1 MTLLNQLDIYIPFEF
16 IRKCVESSHEGRP
29 VLWSGSINDIVAS
42 DKTSD
47 HLLSHPMSSEPK
59 EDDSNI
65 DIMQT
70 AKVQTAKGSENML
83 QMSFSEIQ
91 LQVMEGRCGFC
102 LSNVTQNKTASS
114 LQICPSSNLNKQLDS
129 EPYIV
134 KLSKLSPT
142 STVTSLINYVAS
154 LNDSGNSCDLNNGA
168 GITETPPVNS
178 LDSEN
183 SEDLQK
189 LVTLNQSS
197 EQEETEKADHSD
209 ASLSKISSQD
219 LQASSLSPLKTSSKV
234 LHNEEINESSSF
246 YELPQQV
253 SQSTFLNCSVSETN
267 AEVLHNVRTTADD
280 LKKNLV
286 STETEVCDSF
296 IEAQN
301 LVVKPHKKRGRKPK
315 QMPNKAE
322 CNQNKS
328 ECDPK
333 EAHLVTRQSKRI
345 MLRGAKHL
353 ANQGKKGSNVVAS
366 EIPKSK
372 VIDVSSNIMQPLEST
387 AVENITT
394 SGKSTEH
401 IQADDVT
408 GSNLSTTAAIYDKL
422 ELISSKQKNDTGSGK
437 MHKPGRR
444 KRNNVRV
451 VQCRY
456 CQKMFCDYTGVDEHV
471 KKFHADE
478 SDFSE
483 YVTELKKL
491 KVVKCSKC
499 DATLQ
504 NRYLLQDHEDRVHF
518 QVDSQICS
526 QCGKSYKNLKSL
538 RNHVHSVHY
547 VKGKSNLCHL
557 CPAKFKW
564 AATLKQHIQ
573 EIHEGIRQF
582 SCPTCKKEFYR
593 KSQLNRHKRIH
604 GSDISKMIVCKQCNK
619 SFWFENNYIRHMRIL
634 HQPQKELFH
643 CSYCGKGFSQK
654 ASMVA
659 HVQLLHFNLY
669 TFTCKI
675 CNMGFTRSKTLR
687 AHMTQVHNDT
697 DFVVTNSQRNRFKY
711 NRTAEDLL
719 YCTYCKTGFYY
730 KAKLVEHIHQEHL
743 SYFPHRCN
751 KCKQGFLEKKFLENH
766 LKKAHNIDESI
777 NSEMDT
783 SNEQPAEDIPEELPK
798 DDINSSEE
806 CCEELLPAAEGS
818 NYDVPTAPLLVEVS
832 NVDNTIH
839 YLIQHTDQEHDSE
852 NNQQVIENIA
862 SLLLVAEQASNKE
875 SLPMVNMQNQTEFF
889 QQLQYNDTFQN

>member
-1 MTLLNQLDIYIPFEF
+1 
-16 IRKCVESSHEGRP
+16 
-29 VLWSGSINDIVAS
+29 
-42 DKTSD
+42 
-47 HLLSHPMSSEPK
+47 
-59 EDDSNI
+59 
-65 DIMQT
+65 MQT

-102 LSNVTQNKTASS
+102 LSNVTQNETASS
-114 LQICPSSNLNKQLDS
+114 LQICPSSKLNKQFDS
-129 EPYIV
+129 ESYIV

-142 STVTSLINYVAS
+142 STVTSLINYVAT
-154 LNDSGNSCDLNNGA
+154 LNDCGNSCDLNNVS
-168 GITETPPVNS
+168 GITETLPVNS
-178 LDSEN
+178 LHSAN
-183 SEDLQK
+183 PEDLQK
-189 LVTLNQSS
+189 LVTLNQSI
-197 EQEETEKADHSD
+197 EPEEAEKVDHPD
-209 ASLSKISSQD
+209 AFLSKISSQD
-219 LQASSLSPLKTSSKV
+219 LQATSLSPVKTSSEV
-234 LHNEEINESSSF
+234 LHNNEKFNEKSSF
-246 YELPQQV
+246 CEMPQQV
-253 SQSTFLNCSVSETN
+253 SQSTILSCSESETN
-267 AEVLHNVRTTADD
+267 PETQHNTRTTVND
-280 LKKNLV
+280 LQKNLV

-301 LVVKPHKKRGRKPK
+301 LAVKPHKKRGRKPK
-315 QMPNKAE
+315 QVPNNAE
-322 CNQNKS
+322 CNQNENK
-328 ECDPK
+328 CDPK
-333 EAHLVTRQSKRI
+333 EARLVTRQSKRI

-353 ANQGKKGSNVVAS
+353 ANQGKKGNNAVTS
-366 EIPKSK
+366 EIPESK
-372 VIDVSSNIMQPLEST
+372 VTDISINIKQPVESQ
-387 AVENITT
+387 VIGNIATPAR
-394 SGKSTEH
+394 KSQSVHT
-401 IQADDVT
+401 DDTT
-408 GSNLSTTAAIYDKL
+408 GSDLSTTTAICEKPDPVT
-422 ELISSKQKNDTGSGK
+422 SKQKNDLGSVK
-437 MHKPGRR
+437 MQKPGRR

-478 SDFSE
+478 PDFSD

-491 KVVKCSKC
+491 KVVKCTKC

-504 NRYLLQDHEDRVHF
+504 NRYLLQDHENRVHF

-751 KCKQGFLEKKFLENH
+751 KCKQGFLEQKFLENH
-766 LKKAHNIDESI
+766 LKKAHNIDEST
-777 NSEMDT
+777 NSELLEKDT
-783 SNEQPAEDIPEELPK
+783 SNEQPVEALSEELPK
-798 DDINSSEE
+798 DDVNSSEE
-806 CCEELLPAAEGS
+806 CCEELLPVAEGS
-818 NYDVPTAPLLVEVS
+818 NYEVPTAPLLVEVS

-839 YLIQHTDQEHDSE
+839 YLIQHTDQEHDDSE

-875 SLPMVNMQNQTEFF
+875 SLPMVNMQSQTEFF
-889 QQLQYNDTFQN
+889 QQLQYDDTFQN